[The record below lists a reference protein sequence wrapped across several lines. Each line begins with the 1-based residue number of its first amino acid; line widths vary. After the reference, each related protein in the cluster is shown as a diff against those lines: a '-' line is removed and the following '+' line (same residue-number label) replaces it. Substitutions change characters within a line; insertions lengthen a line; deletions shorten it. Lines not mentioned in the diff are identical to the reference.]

1 MKIVQDEI
9 EGIGFAIP
17 IEDAME
23 YANMIV
29 SGEKIKRSYLG
40 ISMADISS
48 TDYYLKKYGITIPDN
63 ITTGVVVIEPEKNG
77 PAEKA
82 GVLKGDIIIQVGEY
96 KVKNIAELRYYLYK
110 YEPNEKVELKLVRDN
125 KEETVSIILGES
137 K

>member
-1 MKIVQDEI
+1 M
-9 EGIGFAIP
+9 
-17 IEDAME
+17 
-23 YANMIV
+23 
-29 SGEKIKRSYLG
+29 
-40 ISMADISS
+40 
-48 TDYYLKKYGITIPDN
+48 
-63 ITTGVVVIEPEKNG
+63 
-77 PAEKA
+77 